1 MGADAGIAVL
11 ARKVRVCKVCKSRSS
26 KPSRRFE
33 RCSIFGVGGS
43 PWRPRE
49 ASTSTAARFDN
60 TRILVLAFRAEVPT
74 PNQVPGSRGSAESN
88 GGDS

>member
-11 ARKVRVCKVCKSRSS
+11 ARKVRVCNSRSS